1 MLDTET
7 VRSAVRTAVELG
19 FQQVAFSGG
28 EPLLHP
34 DIGSMAAHAKSLGLR
49 VVLTTNGTL
58 TARSTWKDVAPHLD
72 LVAVSI
78 DGQPETHNRMRNS
91 DTAFA
96 RMREGLERIGG
107 DGVPFGLIHTLT
119 SASLPELAWLASFA
133 MQVDAQLLQL
143 HPLGR
148 VGAASS
154 LDTLAL
160 DGEGLAKARIVVLQL
175 QICCS
180 VPIHL
185 DVFNR
190 ESVSEDPGLIYAWP
204 DEGVPGEREV
214 DAPPNP
220 LVVTAEGMVHPVCHE
235 MPPACSL
242 GSLHEADLGSLYSRW
257 AAAGGRAA
265 FHAHC
270 TRTWARVG
278 PQLHWPYFNWYEELE
293 RAASPR
299 GSLPVLVD

>member
-1 MLDTET
+1 MLDKAT
-7 VRSAVRTAVELG
+7 VRSAVESAAELG

-58 TARSTWKDVAPHLD
+58 TARHTWQDVAPYLD

-78 DGQPETHNRMRNS
+78 DGGLETHNRMRNS

-96 RMREGLERIGG
+96 RMREGLERIRG
-107 DGVPFGLIHTLT
+107 DRVPFGLIHTLT
-119 SASLPELAWLASFA
+119 SASLSELAWLASFA
-133 MQVDAQLLQL
+133 MEVEARLLQL

-154 LDTLAL
+154 LDALAL
-160 DGEGLAKARIVVLQL
+160 DGEGLARARILVLQL
-175 QICCS
+175 QTCCS

-190 ESVSEDPGLIYAWP
+190 ESVLEDPGLIYAHG
-204 DEGVPGEREV
+204 DDGGAREGE
-214 DAPPNP
+214 AQLPPNP

-235 MPPACSL
+235 MPPACSF
-242 GSLHEADLGSLYSRW
+242 GSLHDADLGQLYARW
-257 AAAGGRAA
+257 GAEGGRAA
-265 FHAHC
+265 FLAHC

-278 PQLHWPYFNWYEELE
+278 PQLQWPYFNWYEELE

-299 GSLPVLVD
+299 GSLPVVT

>member
-1 MLDTET
+1 MLDKEA
-7 VRSAVRTAVELG
+7 VRSAVRSAADLG

-96 RMREGLERIGG
+96 RMHEGLERIGD

-119 SASLPELAWLASFA
+119 SASLPELPWLASFA

-160 DGEGLAKARIVVLQL
+160 GGEGLAKARIMVLQL
-175 QICCS
+175 QTCCS

-190 ESVSEDPGLIYAWP
+190 ERVFEDPGLIYAQQ
-204 DEGVPGEREV
+204 DEGSSVEGHGHV
-214 DAPPNP
+214 PPNP

-242 GSLHEADLGSLYSRW
+242 GNLHEADLGTLYARW
-257 AAAGGRAA
+257 GSEGGRAA

-293 RAASPR
+293 RASSTR
-299 GSLPVLVD
+299 GSLPVVG